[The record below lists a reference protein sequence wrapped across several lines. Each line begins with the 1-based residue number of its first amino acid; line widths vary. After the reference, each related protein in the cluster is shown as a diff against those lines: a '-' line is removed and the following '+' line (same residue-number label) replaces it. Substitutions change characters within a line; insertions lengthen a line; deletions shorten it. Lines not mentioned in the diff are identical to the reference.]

1 MKRALSLLLLAP
13 TLGCSDDTIAA
24 AREAVHHAAADA
36 RAAAA
41 EAVHAVGE
49 IDLSAGAEVLQER
62 AGWVL
67 TWCTDQL
74 EGVRDAEAAQRVAA
88 AVVEVLD
95 AAGGL
100 FERVA
105 EEVPNRAELR
115 QRVDGL
121 RAQHEGDSAVLEALE
136 PALARLSALLE

>member
-1 MKRALSLLLLAP
+1 
-13 TLGCSDDTIAA
+13 
-24 AREAVHHAAADA
+24 
-36 RAAAA
+36 
-41 EAVHAVGE
+41 
-49 IDLSAGAEVLQER
+49 
-62 AGWVL
+62 
-67 TWCTDQL
+67 
-74 EGVRDAEAAQRVAA
+74 
-88 AVVEVLD
+88 VVEVLD

-136 PALARLSALLE
+136 PALSCRTSAPAERSISPTAWTASAAALASAAAW